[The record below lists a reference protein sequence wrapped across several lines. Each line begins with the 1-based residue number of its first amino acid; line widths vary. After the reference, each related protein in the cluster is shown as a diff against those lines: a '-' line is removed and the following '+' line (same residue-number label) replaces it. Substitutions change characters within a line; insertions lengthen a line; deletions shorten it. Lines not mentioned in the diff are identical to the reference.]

1 MMKEVRCLYDGDQQS
16 DYLCDDSKKILNQA
30 RQKYRACDLHEDSLN
45 IHLHSESCL
54 ISHWYGDEKNTSL
67 WLALKAK
74 GWSVKRHHGLLMV
87 ELDFSKIFLSTK
99 NKRPLFSYCSPYG
112 FLLDSRLKREAP
124 MKMIKE
130 WVLGEASTK
139 NNQLHTLIKDVYK
152 MALLPL
158 LIDLNALSKG
168 TDDLLKEM
176 QRFMGSFTQKKF
188 HHYLTKELIFEDI
201 KSSQIDL
208 NSVPKIAADILA
220 RSAKSSLINR

>member
-1 MMKEVRCLYDGDQQS
+1 
-16 DYLCDDSKKILNQA
+16 
-30 RQKYRACDLHEDSLN
+30 
-45 IHLHSESCL
+45 
-54 ISHWYGDEKNTSL
+54 
-67 WLALKAK
+67 
-74 GWSVKRHHGLLMV
+74 
-87 ELDFSKIFLSTK
+87 
-99 NKRPLFSYCSPYG
+99 
-112 FLLDSRLKREAP
+112 